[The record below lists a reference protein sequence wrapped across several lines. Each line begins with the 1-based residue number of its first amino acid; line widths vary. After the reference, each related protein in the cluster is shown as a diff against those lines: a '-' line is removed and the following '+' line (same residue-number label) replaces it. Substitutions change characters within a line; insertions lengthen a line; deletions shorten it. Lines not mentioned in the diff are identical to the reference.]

1 MSRLIKI
8 LLICSLILPAILSL
22 ARPGFFSMYDDMQV
36 IRLEQMDECIK
47 DGQIPCRWVPQLGYG
62 YGYPLFMYYA
72 PLPYY
77 SMEAIHSLGFSFI
90 DSVKIG
96 FGLSVLLSGAFFY
109 LYLRYLIPHEASIFA
124 TLVYVYA
131 PFRAADMYVRGAM
144 GELWGLFALPF
155 VLWGFER
162 LLKKSDKIS
171 VGIFGLSIGIYLI
184 THNLT
189 VLMTLPLILSWI
201 LLRILFLRKK
211 APVKMIFLGGLV
223 GISLSSFYWLPLI
236 WERNLVWLET
246 LTQGYFN
253 YLAHFISLKQIFVSV
268 IWGYGPSI
276 AGPMDEAM
284 LGVGPIGLVLAFLGT
299 IVGINSKKKEVKLI
313 SIFFAFFFLVGA
325 FLSHGRSAYIWEKLK
340 FIQYLQ
346 FPWRFIFVA
355 TFASAV
361 LGGIYV
367 SKFKSKVIWSLI
379 FVLIIGIYMIYGNY
393 FKPKDWFYLTDE
405 QKLSGELLER
415 QLTASI
421 YDYLPKSA
429 EKAPTSKAP
438 DTLIIQEGDVSV
450 TYFEKGTNWYKVQAF
465 AQGDASVALPS
476 YDFPDWSVKI
486 NGEIQQTIP
495 TGELGLVGLKIA
507 KGEVSIEAVLTN
519 SLSRKI
525 GDLLSIIGI
534 VSLISLLGYEKVN
547 SKVFNG

>member
-1 MSRLIKI
+1 
-8 LLICSLILPAILSL
+8 
-22 ARPGFFSMYDDMQV
+22 
-36 IRLEQMDECIK
+36 
-47 DGQIPCRWVPQLGYG
+47 
-62 YGYPLFMYYA
+62 
-72 PLPYY
+72 
-77 SMEAIHSLGFSFI
+77 
-90 DSVKIG
+90 
-96 FGLSVLLSGAFFY
+96 
-109 LYLRYLIPHEASIFA
+109 
-124 TLVYVYA
+124 
-131 PFRAADMYVRGAM
+131 
-144 GELWGLFALPF
+144 
-155 VLWGFER
+155 
-162 LLKKSDKIS
+162 
-171 VGIFGLSIGIYLI
+171 
-184 THNLT
+184 
-189 VLMTLPLILSWI
+189 
-201 LLRILFLRKK
+201 
-211 APVKMIFLGGLV
+211 
-223 GISLSSFYWLPLI
+223 
-236 WERNLVWLET
+236 
-246 LTQGYFN
+246 
-253 YLAHFISLKQIFVSV
+253 
-268 IWGYGPSI
+268 
-276 AGPMDEAM
+276 
-284 LGVGPIGLVLAFLGT
+284 
-299 IVGINSKKKEVKLI
+299 
-313 SIFFAFFFLVGA
+313 
-325 FLSHGRSAYIWEKLK
+325 
-340 FIQYLQ
+340 
-346 FPWRFIFVA
+346 
-355 TFASAV
+355 
-361 LGGIYV
+361 V